1 VEYAKTP
8 CSEFPN
14 DNPDL
19 HDGSS
24 WYAADE
30 DTIGVDAIEILDE
43 LVFDTAPEDEP
54 ASPTPADPF
63 YTLVAAMETAAA
75 AFGGTPDSIVLLRAM
90 LGATRM
96 DAIEPTAALDGL
108 VSAGLVSQLATGFVR
123 SERLTR
129 EVIAW
134 QDILRDKSDDLA
146 ACGTA
151 TLDEW
156 ASNVVAR
163 VIGGGCRPDAIRRE
177 LRTHGVAAFGL
188 LAAA

>member
-1 VEYAKTP
+1 VEYTKTP

-30 DTIGVDAIEILDE
+30 DPAGIDSIEILDE

-54 ASPTPADPF
+54 APAAPADPF
-63 YTLVAAMETAAA
+63 CTLVAAMEAAAA
-75 AFGGTPDSIVLLRAM
+75 AFGATPDSIVLLRAM

-96 DAIEPTAALDGL
+96 DAIEPTATLEGL
-108 VSAGLVSQLATGFVR
+108 VSAGLVSPSATGFVR
-123 SERLTR
+123 SEQLTR
-129 EVIAW
+129 EVLAW

-146 ACGTA
+146 ACGNA

-163 VIGGGCRPDAIRRE
+163 VIGGGFRSDAIRRE
-177 LRTHGVAAFGL
+177 LRKHGVAAFGL